1 VDVRLSRSGSILI
14 ARPASRWLDEQTAPD
29 LWSTVAGEIEDGE
42 RFIVLDLS
50 EVVNVDSAG
59 LGMMV
64 RLLKRTP
71 EGGRLVLGGCPQ
83 AVRQLLE
90 KTRLDRVLV
99 AYATAAEAVA
109 SFGAKD

>member
-1 VDVRLSRSGSILI
+1 
-14 ARPASRWLDEQTAPD
+14 
-29 LWSTVAGEIEDGE
+29 
-42 RFIVLDLS
+42 
-50 EVVNVDSAG
+50 
-59 LGMMV
+59 
-64 RLLKRTP
+64 
-71 EGGRLVLGGCPQ
+71 VLGGCPQ